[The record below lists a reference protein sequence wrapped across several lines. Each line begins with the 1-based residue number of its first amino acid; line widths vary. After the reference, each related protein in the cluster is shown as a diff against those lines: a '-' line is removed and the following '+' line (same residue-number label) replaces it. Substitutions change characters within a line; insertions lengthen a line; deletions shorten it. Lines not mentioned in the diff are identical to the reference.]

1 MYYWRQ
7 DLPFPNS
14 LPSEL
19 RRWQALWQYKHN
31 QTKGQLSGD
40 EVPSNLLSSLS
51 FCGKEV
57 FPNLH
62 CLLVIANTLPITSA
76 EAERSLFFSDEKTQ
90 NLISIYSLT
99 EEHFSDYSVIAM
111 NYSERIEQ
119 DEIIHTFIQSHP
131 RRIFVSSVLSE
142 Q

>member
-1 MYYWRQ
+1 MLLLKTQEKHSITLDGLYYWRQ

-57 FPNLH
+57 RFPNLH

-76 EAERSLFFSDEKTQ
+76 EAERSFSLMRRLKT
-90 NLISIYSLT
+90 YSRSTLT
-99 EEHFSDYSVIAM
+99 EEHFSDYSVIEM
-111 NYSERIEQ
+111 KL
-119 DEIIHTFIQSHP
+119 
-131 RRIFVSSVLSE
+131 SSSGIATVRL
-142 Q
+142 

>member
-1 MYYWRQ
+1 MLLLKTQEKHSITLDGLYYWRQ

-19 RRWQALWQYKHN
+19 RRWQALWQHKHN

-40 EVPSNLLSSLS
+40 EVPSNLLSSLR

-57 FPNLH
+57 FPNLR

-76 EAERSLFFSDEKTQ
+76 EAERSFSLMRRLKT
-90 NLISIYSLT
+90 YSRSTLT
-99 EEHFSDYSVIAM
+99 EEHFSDYSVIEM
-111 NYSERIEQ
+111 KL
-119 DEIIHTFIQSHP
+119 
-131 RRIFVSSVLSE
+131 SSSGIATVRL
-142 Q
+142 